1 MSTQIIVLAFSI
13 IFIARKLVIW
23 LTGHSQ
29 VLRDVPGPEKEH
41 WLKGVYYPYFL
52 MYKPLHPE
60 PHQRKLPSYIQ
71 QDWMGL

>member
-1 MSTQIIVLAFSI
+1 MSTQIIVAFSI
-13 IFIARKLVIW
+13 IFIAHKLVLW
-23 LTGHSQ
+23 LTGRSQ